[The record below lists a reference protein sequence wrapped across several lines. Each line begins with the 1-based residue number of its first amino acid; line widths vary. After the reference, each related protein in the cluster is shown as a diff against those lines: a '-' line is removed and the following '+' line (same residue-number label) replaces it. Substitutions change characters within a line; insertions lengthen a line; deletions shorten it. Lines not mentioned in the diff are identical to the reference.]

1 MRCCMKNKI
10 RILIVSALIICCF
23 FVFENSHVLAASTL
37 DWPDNSIVL
46 IPGTPVVHTGNGMR
60 LIESAPFIDIHYRT
74 QVPLRIIAEEVG
86 AEVLYENPRITVRL
100 GNREVILE
108 LGKNQAIVDGSP
120 VQLDTAP
127 LLRSDRVFVPLR
139 FVAESLNLSV
149 NYLNGV
155 VLVGAYQTA
164 LTSEQA
170 SSWRQCI
177 LSSWVAV
184 QPDWQTYEISADKPD
199 LSERF
204 IYFWRY
210 TSNST
215 YWLCQSLRSNPEMA
229 LVIAH
234 DFVYDNS
241 MYGTEGMNPIRLG
254 DMLVRPNGYYMM
266 FHTGGAT
273 MGGEYIYRF
282 SSDNGAEE
290 IIANQMSNL
299 EIVGDYAYFISNT
312 PLSIGSI
319 MRVYIPSALQEEYP
333 EPQDVGQEGFAYG
346 YNYRED
352 ESGRSGGP
360 IGFAIDGDVIY
371 ANGFDMDER
380 PIRHAIYQINLN
392 TMAHTKLYDGAKLYS
407 QPSILKDWILFM
419 SPVEEGSPYS
429 LFRIQHDGKECEM
442 LIQNIEGYRVEGD
455 EIVYWRDYDPV
466 KDAYVEIRYQMP
478 NKE

>member
-1 MRCCMKNKI
+1 MKNMI
-10 RILIVSALIICCF
+10 RLLIVSTLIICCCF
-23 FVFENSHVLAASTL
+23 IFENSHVLAASTL
-37 DWPDNSIVL
+37 DWPDDSIVL
-46 IPGTPVVHTGNGMR
+46 ISGTPVVHTDNGMQ
-60 LIESAPFIDIHYRT
+60 LIESAPFVDNHYRT
-74 QVPLRIIAEEVG
+74 QVPLRIIAEEMG
-86 AEVLYENPRITVRL
+86 AEVLYENPGITVRL
-100 GNREVILE
+100 GNEEVILE
-108 LGKNQAIVDGSP
+108 LGKNHATVNGSP

-149 NYLNGV
+149 HYLDGV
-155 VLVGAYQTA
+155 VLVGANQTA
-164 LTSEQA
+164 PTSEQA
-170 SSWRQCI
+170 LSWRQSI
-177 LSSWVAV
+177 SSRWVAV

-234 DFVYDNS
+234 DFVYDNTI
-241 MYGTEGMNPIRLG
+241 YGNEGMMPIRFS

-266 FHTGGAT
+266 LHSGGAM

-290 IIANQMSNL
+290 IIASQMSNL
-299 EIVGDYAYFISNT
+299 EIAGDYAYFISNT

-319 MRVYIPSALQEEYP
+319 MRVYIPSALKEEYP

-346 YNYRED
+346 YDYRED
-352 ESGRSGGP
+352 ESSRSGAP
-360 IGFAIDGDVIY
+360 IGFAVDGDVIY

-380 PIRHAIYQINLN
+380 PIRHALYQINLS
-392 TMAHTKLYDGAKLYS
+392 TMNHTKLYDGEKLFS

-419 SPVEEGSPYS
+419 SPTEGQYPYS
-429 LFRIQHDGKECEM
+429 LFRVQHDGKECEM
-442 LIQNIEGYRVEGD
+442 LIENIVGYRVEGD
-455 EIVYWRDYDPV
+455 EIVYWRDYDSE

-478 NKE
+478 K